1 MDYCQKEMR
10 LTQQQINDFNEKG
23 YLLVP
28 NILSAEEVQYLR
40 RRISE
45 IFSSGEWQKSPFNSK
60 HVLAEVYNYFPE
72 FIDITLKKEVIEILA
87 DLCGTQPVLM
97 PETGIHHQFY
107 TGWHKDTSTMQK
119 SGENFHLKDDCL
131 LLQCGFYLQDNT
143 QKYGGGLTV
152 MEASHLTS
160 DTFITNDI
168 EHTFFDKVKIKTGLY
183 SEEKNK
189 KINPHKHKI
198 VDIPSKAGDFVI
210 FNMKTNHRATN
221 PVNDDPDSVP
231 AEISKIALFNAFTKD
246 NFSADN
252 YFRYISS
259 RPEPFYQ
266 ALKNR
271 SANEQL
277 NALAEKLNFKVM

>member
-1 MDYCQKEMR
+1 MR
-10 LTQQQINDFNEKG
+10 LTHQQINDFNEQG

-28 NILSAEEVQYLR
+28 NILSVEEIQYLR
-40 RRISE
+40 KRISE
-45 IFSSGEWQKSPFNSK
+45 IFTSGEWQKSKFNSSQ
-60 HVLAEVYNYFPE
+60 VLAEVYNYFPE
-72 FIDITLKKEVIEILA
+72 FIEITLKKEVIEILT
-87 DLCGTQPVLM
+87 DLCQTQPVLM
-97 PETGIHHQFY
+97 PETGIHNQFY

-131 LLQCGFYLQDNT
+131 LLQCGFYLQDNSEEH
-143 QKYGGGLTV
+143 GGGLTV
-152 MEASHLTS
+152 MEGSHRTS

-168 EHTFFDKVKIKTGLY
+168 EHTFFDKVKIKTGIY

-198 VDIPSKAGDFVI
+198 VDIRSKAGDFVI
-210 FNMKTNHRATN
+210 FNMRTNHRATN
-221 PVNDDPDSVP
+221 PANGRPETVP

-246 NFSADN
+246 NFSADE

-266 ALKNR
+266 ALKDREIHSQLLDLSNR
-271 SANEQL
+271 
-277 NALAEKLNFKVM
+277 LNFKVK